1 MQSLREAIE
10 MTGLTDTGRVREHNE
25 DAVLY
30 DADLGIVVLA
40 DGMGGY
46 NAGEVASGLAVD
58 VVSDSLRSALET
70 EWPHGLSSKATPAVA
85 TELLAAAIARAN
97 EAVFE
102 MAHNDPRCSGMGTTL
117 VGALFYDNR
126 VAVGHVGDSR
136 LYRYRSAEFI
146 SLTRDHSLLQEQLD
160 AGLIRP
166 EDARY
171 ATYRNLVTRAVG
183 IEAKVEAEIQEFEVQ
198 PGDIYL
204 FCSDGLTDM
213 LEDPLIGETVSLF
226 FDSLPL
232 AAQALVDQ
240 ANANGGKDNISV
252 ALVGIRRDYAVETGW
267 FSRFSSRFR

>member
-10 MTGLTDTGRVREHNE
+10 MTGLTDSGRVREHNE
-25 DAVLY
+25 DAVFY

-58 VVSDSLRSALET
+58 AMSDSLHAALEALL
-70 EWPHGLSSKATPAVA
+70 PQGLSHKTAPTAAMTLV
-85 TELLAAAIARAN
+85 EAAIARAN
-97 EAVFE
+97 EVVFE
-102 MAHNDPRCSGMGTTL
+102 TAQQDPACSGMGTTL

-146 SLTRDHSLLQEQLD
+146 ALTRDHSLLQEQLD
-160 AGLIRP
+160 AGLVRP
-166 EDARY
+166 EDARHVN
-171 ATYRNLVTRAVG
+171 YRNLVTRAIG
-183 IEAKVEAEIQEFEVQ
+183 IEAKVEAEIQEFETQ

-213 LEDPLIGETVSLF
+213 LEDQLIGETVSLF

-252 ALVGIRRDYAVETGW
+252 ALVAIRRDYAVETGW
-267 FSRFSSRFR
+267 FSRLSSRFR